1 MSKIRLVDKILIFEM
16 NSLNKLSLLIIGI
29 LISVSSYAQTK
40 FVNEFLNIG
49 VGARS
54 HAMFQAQVAS
64 TNDVTSAFWNPAGL
78 SGIVDAP
85 LQVSA
90 MHAEWFGGVANYD
103 YLGVAKQIN
112 EEKNSY
118 AAISLVR
125 MGIDNIPYTLNL
137 IGPDGSVNYDNV
149 TDFSSAD
156 YAFFG
161 SYGQKI
167 GDYLRV
173 GGSAKVIY
181 RTIGR
186 FANAWGFGLDAGIQY
201 QRPRFSFGVVGKD
214 ITTTYNSWSFNFTEE
229 EKQVFAATGN
239 SIPVTSS
246 EIALPR
252 VVLGFAFH
260 SDREDYT
267 SKFSYL
273 VEANFNLNTDGRAS
287 GIINTD
293 RFAVEPAIGGEFGY
307 NQMVYLRAGV
317 GNMQRLVNDF
327 NAQTRSLSVTPS
339 VGLGLKLN
347 RFKIDY
353 ALNNIGTQSS
363 DTGALYSHIFSLTID
378 FVPQTRLIQ

>member
-1 MSKIRLVDKILIFEM
+1 
-16 NSLNKLSLLIIGI
+16 
-29 LISVSSYAQTK
+29 
-40 FVNEFLNIG
+40 
-49 VGARS
+49 
-54 HAMFQAQVAS
+54 MFQAQVAS

-161 SYGQKI
+161 SYGQKF

-181 RTIGR
+181 RTIG
-186 FANAWGFGLDAGIQY
+186 
-201 QRPRFSFGVVGKD
+201 
-214 ITTTYNSWSFNFTEE
+214 TYNSWSFNFTEE

-378 FVPQTRLIQ
+378 FVPKTRLIP